1 MIQSMPIYEYRCD
14 NGDIFEA
21 MQSFTDEPLTECEV
35 CGAPVQRV
43 MYAPAIHF
51 KGNGFYST
59 DYARRAPAGSDD
71 HDSDKGTASSSSSQT
86 ENQDAVPEKATVT
99 ATSPPKSAGPSKS
112 SGD

>member
-21 MQSFTDEPLTECEV
+21 MQSFSDEPLTECEV

-59 DYARRAPAGSDD
+59 DYARRTPAKSDD
-71 HDSDKGTASSSSSQT
+71 HDSDKSTASSSSSQT
-86 ENQDAVPEKATVT
+86 ENQGATTEKAAVT
-99 ATSPPKSAGPSKS
+99 ASSAPKSAGPPKS